1 MSDFAKKDTL
11 GGWSAAEPPTQQRRL
26 GTVRHRA
33 LMLAMQG
40 RHGDAARHLLEHLQ
54 IEPGNV
60 ARLDPETRR
69 LASVAATYLQKSG
82 DTQGA
87 AVLFEALGETERA
100 LAIEHE
106 PKSIQGG
113 GPADAAQ
120 AAEPAPTHARRKE
133 ESIVQPP
140 ASSVMSGG
148 PESQAAFDQAPA
160 ATDLLDWAEGR
171 VKQGQPAEAAEKLA
185 AAGHRYEAGICYL
198 KAGEIS
204 RALAQL
210 LKVPP
215 YNPKYRAAART
226 IVRVLGRLGR
236 CDAGAVQFFGTFVRA
251 GPSDAAEIP
260 LFFRLSRLFEDNHF
274 IDRAVGVL
282 EAIRDK
288 FPDHADTLARLEGLK
303 AAAVSPT
310 HYADARSVE
319 LSQTEAPPPSTVD
332 DIPPSALARPARLAP
347 PPTASPKVSF
357 RFPDHKSPAAPRPSE
372 RRRSERPSTVRVS
385 SVPAPGDSA
394 PAGLEP
400 GMIIAERFRL
410 NAQIGQG
417 GMATVF
423 SATDLELEE
432 EVALKAFSGQLITT
446 EWLEEAVQRF
456 RQELKLCRK
465 LRHPNIIQVYDIGIH
480 AGHRYFTMEL
490 LRGTSLDKLL
500 GKPLEVPRAVDYL
513 RQACA
518 GLHAAHE
525 RGVVHRDVKPEN
537 IFITDQGL
545 VKIMDFGIA
554 KSSYQAGT
562 TTMGTLAGT
571 PEYMAPEQI
580 DDFSGAGPAA
590 DQYSLGIVAYYMLAG
605 RVPFQH
611 EQMLGLLMMH
621 LRQSPL
627 PPTEHNPALPKVLED
642 IVLRMLAKQPQDRFE
657 SCRAV
662 ARELAE
668 ALT

>member
-11 GGWSAAEPPTQQRRL
+11 GGWSAEEPPTQQRRL

-33 LMLAMQG
+33 LMLAMKGQ
-40 RHGDAARHLLEHLQ
+40 HGEAARHLLEHLQ

-69 LASVAATYLQKSG
+69 LASVAATYLHKAG
-82 DTQGA
+82 DTQAA

-100 LAIEHE
+100 LALNQDAPSSQVAPSRQHIVGQPASIRGDSGVDPAAASSLPAVVSTGE
-106 PKSIQGG
+106 P
-113 GPADAAQ
+113 PADL
-120 AAEPAPTHARRKE
+120 
-133 ESIVQPP
+133 PP
-140 ASSVMSGG
+140 GVS
-148 PESQAAFDQAPA
+148 
-160 ATDLLDWAEGR
+160 LLDWAETL
-171 VKQGQPAEAAEKLA
+171 VKQGKPVEAAERLA
-185 AAGHRYEAGICYL
+185 AAGHAYEAGICYL
-198 KAGEIS
+198 KAGDIS
-204 RALAQL
+204 QALARL
-210 LKVPP
+210 LRVAP
-215 YNPKYRAAART
+215 YNVKYRAAART
-226 IVRVLGRLGR
+226 VARVLGRVGR
-236 CDAGAVQFFGTFVRA
+236 CDASAVQFFSAFLRD
-251 GPSDAAEIP
+251 GPSDSGEIA
-260 LFFRLSRLFEDNHF
+260 LFLRLSQLFEDNHF
-274 IDRAVGVL
+274 IEPALAVL
-282 EAIRDK
+282 EAVKEK
-288 FPDHADTLARLEGLK
+288 FPEHPETLTRHKKLK
-303 AAAVSPT
+303 LAAVSPT
-310 HYADARSVE
+310 YYATEASGVE
-319 LSQTEAPPPSTVD
+319 LQQTEAPPPAID
-332 DIPPSALARPARLAP
+332 EDIPPSALVRPGRLAP
-347 PPTASPKVSF
+347 PPAGSPKISSF
-357 RFPDHKSPAAPRPSE
+357 RRPPGEPPDAPAAQRD
-372 RRRSERPSTVRVS
+372 RHAARPSTVRVS
-385 SVPAPGDSA
+385 SVPAPGDSV
-394 PAGLEP
+394 PTSLEP
-400 GMIIAERFRL
+400 GMVIAERFKL

-500 GKPLEVPRAVDYL
+500 GKPLEVARAVDYL

-537 IFITDQGL
+537 IFVTDQGL
-545 VKIMDFGIA
+545 IKIMDFGIA
-554 KSSYQAGT
+554 KSSYQTGT
-562 TTMGTLAGT
+562 TTLGTLAGT

-590 DQYSLGIVAYYMLAG
+590 DQYSLGIVGYYMLTG

-621 LRQSPL
+621 LRQNPRPL
-627 PPTEHNPALPKVLED
+627 RDINPSLPEALESV
-642 IVLRMLAKQPQDRFE
+642 ILRMLAKAPQDRFAT
-657 SCRAV
+657 CRDV
-662 ARELAE
+662 ARQLAE
-668 ALT
+668 GLA